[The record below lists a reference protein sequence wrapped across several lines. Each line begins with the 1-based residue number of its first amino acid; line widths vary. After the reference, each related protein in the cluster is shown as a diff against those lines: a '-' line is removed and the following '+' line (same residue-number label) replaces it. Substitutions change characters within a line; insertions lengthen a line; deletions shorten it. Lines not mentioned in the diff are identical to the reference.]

1 MLILQKKQ
9 KIVRKDFFL
18 LRIHPFVF
26 SSIQGIIM
34 HEVMHALGFYHEQS
48 RPDRDEYVEIF
59 WENIQESKKSEIKS

>member
-1 MLILQKKQ
+1 MNQGIT
-9 KIVRKDFFL
+9 F
-18 LRIHPFVF
+18 FVF

-59 WENIQESKKSEIKS
+59 WENIAPGKKRVLNIKSD